1 MLLFL
6 GVKGKNGLGVSSSP
20 LTFNLKTFFTYTQNR
35 WMLNITYSQSVLFV
49 PSTRGL
55 NLGIG
60 RPPLVCLRRETHQVV
75 DHFAITC
82 VGWSPA
88 RTPWQATNNPG
99 TSSSFV
105 KCFVYFSKLT
115 STGRLFS
122 ACLQKSRS
130 PDEEKKWIVRV
141 IGSVWRA

>member
-1 MLLFL
+1 MLYWL
-6 GVKGKNGLGVSSSP
+6 GCFK
-20 LTFNLKTFFTYTQNR
+20 LTTYLQLETLFTYTQNR

-82 VGWSPA
+82 VGWCPA
-88 RTPWQATNNPG
+88 RTPWQTTNNPARAPRL
-99 TSSSFV
+99 SNASCISPNSHQLDV
-105 KCFVYFSKLT
+105 CFL
-115 STGRLFS
+115 
-122 ACLQKSRS
+122 
-130 PDEEKKWIVRV
+130 RV
-141 IGSVWRA
+141 